1 LREIPNVAE
10 RIKGEERRGARICP
24 PAPPKERKIINNFRA
39 VGFFK
44 RRAKLSANF
53 YLFKDLMFLSAMW
66 RGGGAG
72 IFAWWRWFFT
82 FEAQFNSG
90 QGCKNA

>member
-1 LREIPNVAE
+1 
-10 RIKGEERRGARICP
+10 
-24 PAPPKERKIINNFRA
+24 
-39 VGFFK
+39 
-44 RRAKLSANF
+44 LSANF